1 MNRHIRLPK
10 RVWMLPLLVVALIA
24 GHAILYYATSH
35 KVLSG
40 AVASG
45 VIVLV
50 VIKHLGLLGPF
61 YSLLRRRSRQLKS
74 GDVAAGPA

>member
-1 MNRHIRLPK
+1 VCGPQSRHGDGDKP
-10 RVWMLPLLVVALIA
+10 A
-24 GHAILYYATSH
+24 GRS